1 MESPRQHPG
10 GGCNGDN
17 VIEGKGDKG
26 KGKGKGKSEKGKGK
40 GKKGDRYEKEKE
52 RPSGKE
58 VPFLERAKEDGI
70 KTKALGNQKE
80 RAILLVTVFV
90 KFQKLHKFS
99 NFLKYQYE
107 VANQVLELRQ
117 SVESLHFPLPLCQ
130 QELHVSPGRGAM
142 LSILFHRPLT

>member
-1 MESPRQHPG
+1 LKER
-10 GGCNGDN
+10 
-17 VIEGKGDKG
+17 VTKERGK
-26 KGKGKGKSEKGKGK
+26 EKERVRKEK
-40 GKKGDRYEKEKE
+40 ERARRAIDMSKEKE

-58 VPFLERAKEDGI
+58 VPFLERAKEDGT
-70 KTKALGNQKE
+70 KTKALGNQKD

-99 NFLKYQYE
+99 NFFKYQYQ

-117 SVESLHFPLPLCQ
+117 SVESLRFPLPLCQ

-142 LSILFHRPLT
+142 LNIYAEHSVPLT